1 MKNFDFQTLQKKIAV
16 LRKKNKI
23 VMAHG
28 VFDLFHYGHLKHL
41 QAAKQFGDILIVS
54 VTADKFINKGPN
66 RPFFDLNKR
75 IEILKNLKFVDYVIP
90 SNSKTAE
97 ANLLLIKPHVY
108 AKGNDY
114 SNKTK
119 NNDPDLFKEISIVKK
134 YKGKIE
140 IIKEIQFS
148 SSSLINQ
155 QELSKEYL
163 KIFKNL
169 YSRLDFEE
177 IEKSFIDRDNI
188 VVVGDLIADKFVF
201 LKSLGKS
208 RKNNLI
214 STRYIR
220 AEVQHGGVL
229 MIYLIIQS
237 FFKKSRLVLFGNKK
251 NLTFVSKIVAKK
263 NILFCNIKKDTLTL
277 KTRFVDAYDKSKLF
291 QVNENDILS
300 FTPTQKSKV
309 INFFKKTILNKN
321 KSHKLI
327 IADFGQGYIFENL
340 VNLINKSKIFKFV
353 NCQANSSNFGYNLF
367 NKYKNVEHIACD
379 EDEFRLVSKN
389 PSQSLKDSLTR
400 FQKDIG
406 KLKIQNLLVTAGKNG
421 CYHISKGE
429 KKNKLKFLDSINSRK
444 FIDSIGSGDTFFA
457 YYFVFQLSKNFSIEE
472 ILSFCHLAASLHCE
486 NFANSSPIRKDE
498 FLKALKYFTKIN

>member
-1 MKNFDFQTLQKKIAV
+1 MKNFDFKTLQKKFAV
-16 LRKKNKI
+16 LRKENKI

-41 QAAKQFGDILIVS
+41 QAAKQMGDILIVS
-54 VTADKFINKGPN
+54 VTADQFINKGLN
-66 RPFFDLNKR
+66 RPFFNLNKI

-97 ANLLLIKPHVY
+97 ANLLLIKPHIYV
-108 AKGNDY
+108 KGNDY

-119 NNDPDLFKEISIVKK
+119 NNDPDLFKEMSLVKN
-134 YKGKIE
+134 YKGKIK

-169 YSRLDFEE
+169 YRKLDFEE

-188 VVVGDLIADKFVF
+188 VVVGDLITDKFVF
-201 LKSLGKS
+201 SKSLGKS

-214 STRYIR
+214 STRYIKT
-220 AEVQHGGVL
+220 EFQHGGAL

-237 FFKKSRLVLFGNKK
+237 FFKKARLVLFGNKK

-263 NILFCNIKKDTLTL
+263 NILFCNINKDTVIL

-300 FTPTQKSKV
+300 FNRTQKSKV
-309 INFFKKTILNKN
+309 INYFKKTILDKN
-321 KSHKLI
+321 KSYKLI
-327 IADFGQGYIFENL
+327 ITDFGQGYMFEDL
-340 VNLINKSKIFKFV
+340 VYLINKSKIFKFI

-367 NKYKNVEHIACD
+367 NKYKNVEHISCD
-379 EDEFRLVSKN
+379 EDEFRLVNQDLSKN
-389 PSQSLKDSLTR
+389 LKDSLTS
-400 FQKDIG
+400 FQKDME
-406 KLKIQNLLVTAGKNG
+406 KLKLKNLLVTAGKNG
-421 CYHISKGE
+421 CYHLSKEG
-429 KKNKLKFLDSINSRK
+429 KKNKLKYLHSLNSRK

-457 YYFVFQLSKNFSIEE
+457 YYIILQLTKKFSIEE

-486 NFANSSPIRKDE
+486 NFANSSPIKKSE
-498 FLKALKYFTKIN
+498 FLNALKYFIKIN